1 LKSLSRLIPFLKPYF
16 RQIAAG
22 FTSFFIARFF
32 EISALFLVA
41 KGIDTIGAIVNSQ
54 EPEYTIVQITTGIV
68 ICVVARM
75 IIVIHAR
82 RAVRRASI
90 AISYDL
96 RQKLFSQVQLQD
108 SEFFGRMGVGDIMT
122 RAIQDISLVQRLI
135 AFGSFMFVIMVYAPL
150 FAVSFMLS
158 KSVSLTLLILPT
170 LPIIFV
176 YAKYVA
182 KQLAVTSR
190 DVQDRL
196 SDLSAHTQENLSGI
210 RTIQAQAQEDIEIER
225 FWKTNDHYAEAFYA
239 QSRIN
244 SLMSA
249 WMPWFASAAQLL
261 IIIYGGQL
269 VLEGE
274 LSVGDLIFFLMC
286 LTMLLQPIRM
296 AGMFVTIVQ
305 RAAVA
310 TDRLYEMCDAVPGVK
325 NEPSGETQDTIRGQF
340 SIKHLSYTY
349 PGSEEMALN
358 DINLEIEAGESI
370 GIVGRVGSGK
380 STLLKQFTRMAN
392 TGRGMLFID
401 GHDVCDYP
409 LEQLRSQIAQ
419 VLQDPFLFGE
429 PLRNNISYDEPERD
443 LNLIWDSAEAAA
455 LKETITEFPLQMD
468 TLVGERG
475 VTLSGG
481 QKQRATLAR
490 GLIRNAPVLILDD
503 CFSSVDTETEEHILG
518 RLKTMRGE
526 KTTILVSHRVS
537 TLRHSDRIVVLDEGK
552 IAEVGSHEELIRL
565 NGLYAELERAQTQG
579 NVRPDPELQ
588 TV

>member
-1 LKSLSRLIPFLKPYF
+1 M
-16 RQIAAG
+16 RQLVGG
-22 FTSFFIARFF
+22 FTTFFIARFF
-32 EISALFLVA
+32 EIGALFLVA
-41 KGIDTIGAIVNSQ
+41 KGIDTIGALIANK
-54 EPEYTIVQITTGIV
+54 ETEYSIEALTLGIV
-68 ICVVARM
+68 ACVLARM

-82 RAVRRASI
+82 RAVRRVGI
-90 AISYDL
+90 GISYDL
-96 RQKLFSQVQLQD
+96 RQKLFASVQLQD
-108 SEFFGRMGVGDIMT
+108 SDFFGKMGVGDIMT

-150 FAVSFMLS
+150 FAVSFMLA
-158 KSVSLTLLILPT
+158 KSVTLTLLILPS

-176 YAKYVA
+176 YAKHVA
-182 KQLAVTSR
+182 KQLAITSR
-190 DVQDRL
+190 EVQDRL
-196 SDLSAHTQENLSGI
+196 SDLSTHTQENLSGI

-225 FWKTNDHYAEAFYA
+225 FWTTNNQYAEAFYA

-244 SLMSA
+244 SLMTA
-249 WMPWFASAAQLL
+249 WMPWYASLAQLL

-269 VLEGE
+269 VLDGE
-274 LSVGDLIFFLMC
+274 MSVGDLIFFLMC
-286 LTMLLQPIRM
+286 LSMLLQPIRM

-305 RAAVA
+305 RAAVS
-310 TDRLYEMCDAVPGVK
+310 TDRLYEIFDAVPGVQ
-325 NEPSGETQDTIRGQF
+325 NEPTGTTPAAILGHFEL
-340 SIKHLSYTY
+340 KNLSFTY
-349 PGSEEMALN
+349 PGTATQALSN
-358 DINLEIEAGESI
+358 INLDIQEGESI

-392 TGRGMLFID
+392 TNRGMLFID

-409 LEQLRSQIAQ
+409 LAQLRGEIAQ

-429 PLRNNISYDEPERD
+429 PLKNNISYDDPERSM
-443 LNLIWDSAEAAA
+443 NLIWDSAEAAA
-455 LKETITEFPLQMD
+455 LRETITDFPLQMD

-490 GLIRNAPVLILDD
+490 GLIRHAPVLILDD

-518 RLKTMRGE
+518 RLKAMRGS

-537 TLRHSDRIVVLDEGK
+537 TLRHSDRILVLDEGQ
-552 IAEVGSHEELIRL
+552 IAEVGSHEELMRH

-579 NVRPDPELQ
+579 SSSADSDLL
-588 TV
+588 TL